1 MSTKLFGALFETM
14 GKIGASG
21 DVAGSILQGI
31 EHAGVN
37 RPLAGLAQSLE
48 AAGNPLGRS
57 YSTSNKGNVVASN
70 DFLSLANF
78 IRIAGAKPLDEAIAL
93 DKFYNVEAYAAN
105 DTKKRNALGE
115 AIKTT
120 VIAGKQPTQDQ
131 ITGFASS
138 YAATGGQQ
146 ANFSQFMIQQMRA
159 ANTSQVNVM
168 AQQLKNPTARAMQE
182 VMGGYGMRDF
192 INSGTEQ

>member
-1 MSTKLFGALFETM
+1 MIAPSSDERNLGGHLTT
-14 GKIGASG
+14 
-21 DVAGSILQGI
+21 
-31 EHAGVN
+31 
-37 RPLAGLAQSLE
+37 GLAQSLE
-48 AAGNPLGRS
+48 AAGNPMSRS

-70 DFLSLANF
+70 DFLSLANM

-93 DKFYNVEAYAAN
+93 DKFYNVEAYAAS

-120 VIAGKQPTQDQ
+120 VIAGKSPTQDQ
-131 ITGFASS
+131 ITGFAAQ

-146 ANFSQFMIQQMRA
+146 HNFAQFMLQQMRS

-182 VMGGYGMRDF
+182 VMGGYGMKDF